1 VKLLLDTRP
10 LRSSAPFR
18 RVWAGGVL
26 STMGGQLAVVAVL
39 QQTWDLTASPV
50 AVGAIGLAQAV
61 PMIVFGIVGGTLAD
75 AVDRRCLVLVTTLGQ
90 MVVAGLLAA
99 QAWVGLDSLAVLLAL
114 VALQSAGGALGG
126 PARRTFAARLLPAD
140 QVGAG
145 LALFNLGFQAS
156 MLVGPAIAGIV
167 AARWGVGACYAVDTL
182 TFLAAL
188 YGVVRLPAL
197 PPEGERARPG
207 LRAVAAGWR
216 FIAARPV
223 LAGAFLT
230 DLIATVLAMPIALFP
245 VVNAE
250 RFGGDPETLGLFLS
264 AIAVGGIVAGLASGT
279 VTRAS
284 RPGLIMLVAAG
295 VWGAALAGFGMAPD
309 PWPAL
314 GCLAVAG
321 AADTIS
327 VISRGALVQLATPDA
342 YRGRV
347 SAVEDMVG
355 MAGPYLGNFRAG
367 LVADATTA
375 GFAAISGGLM
385 CVLGTALVGAAT
397 PALRRP
403 AVSEAGQAAHTGR
416 AAPPVVE

>member
-26 STMGGQLAVVAVL
+26 STVGGQLAVVAVL
-39 QQTWDLTASPV
+39 QQTWDLTASPL

-61 PMIVFGIVGGTLAD
+61 PMVVFGMVGGALAD
-75 AVDRRCLVLVTTLGQ
+75 AIDRRRLVLVTTLGQ
-90 MVVAGLLAA
+90 MVGAGLLAA
-99 QAWVGLDSLAVLLAL
+99 QAFAGLDSLGVLLAL
-114 VALQSAGGALGG
+114 VALQSAGGALGA

-145 LALFNLGFQAS
+145 LALLNLGFQVS

-167 AARWGVGACYAVDTL
+167 AAGWGVGACYALDTL
-182 TFLAAL
+182 TFLAAI
-188 YGVVRLPAL
+188 YGLVRLPAL
-197 PPEGERARPG
+197 PPDGALARPG
-207 LRAVAAGWR
+207 LAAVVDGWR

-245 VVNAE
+245 VVNAD
-250 RFGGDPETLGLFLS
+250 RFGGDPQTLGLFLS
-264 AIAVGGIVAGLASGT
+264 AIAVGGIVAGLGSGT

-284 RPGLIMLVAAG
+284 RPGLVMLVAAG
-295 VWGAALAGFGMAPD
+295 VWGAALAAFGMAPS
-309 PWPAL
+309 PWLAL
-314 GCLAVAG
+314 ACLAVAG
-321 AADTIS
+321 AADTVS

-367 LVADATTA
+367 VVAGATTA
-375 GFAAISGGLM
+375 GVAAISGGLL
-385 CVLGTALVGAAT
+385 CVLGIAVVAAAT

-403 AVSEAGQAAHTGR
+403 GVAAR
-416 AAPPVVE
+416 PPSCNEMA

>member
-1 VKLLLDTRP
+1 MKLLLDTRP
-10 LRSSAPFR
+10 LRSSPPFR
-18 RVWAGGVL
+18 RMWAGGVL
-26 STMGGQLAVVAVL
+26 STVGGQLAVVAVL
-39 QQTWDLTASPV
+39 QQTWELTYSPV

-61 PMIVFGIVGGTLAD
+61 PMIVFGMVGGTLAD

-90 MVVAGLLAA
+90 MIGAGLLAV
-99 QAWVGLDSLAVLLAL
+99 QAFAGLDSLAVLLGL
-114 VALQSAGGALGG
+114 VALQSAGGALGA

-145 LALFNLGFQAS
+145 LALLNLGFQVS

-167 AARWGVGACYAVDTL
+167 AARWGVSACYAADTL

-188 YGVVRLPAL
+188 YGLVRLPPL
-197 PPEGERARPG
+197 PPDGVPARPG
-207 LRAVAAGWR
+207 IAAVVAGWR
-216 FIAARPV
+216 FIAGRPV

-230 DLIATVLAMPIALFP
+230 DVVATVLAMPIALFP

-250 RFGGDPETLGLFLS
+250 RFGGDPQTLGLFLS
-264 AIAVGGIVAGLASGT
+264 AIAVGGIAAGLGSGA
-279 VTRAS
+279 VTRAG

-295 VWGAALAGFGMAPD
+295 VWGVALAGFGLAPA
-309 PWPAL
+309 PWAAL

-347 SAVEDMVG
+347 SAVEDVVG

-367 LVADATTA
+367 VVAGATTA
-375 GFAAISGGLM
+375 GVAAVTGGLM
-385 CVLGTALVGAAT
+385 CVLGVAAVALTT
-397 PALRRP
+397 PALRRTASSGKP
-403 AVSEAGQAAHTGR
+403 HSCTAS
-416 AAPPVVE
+416 P

>member
-1 VKLLLDTRP
+1 MKLFLDARP
-10 LRSSAPFR
+10 LRTSAPFR

-26 STMGGQLAVVAVL
+26 STVGGQLAVVAVL

-61 PMIVFGIVGGTLAD
+61 PMIVFGMVGGALAD
-75 AVDRRCLVLVTTLGQ
+75 AIDRRRLVLVTTLGQ
-90 MVVAGLLAA
+90 MAVAGLLAA
-99 QAWVGLDSLAVLLAL
+99 QAFAGLDSLAVLLGL
-114 VALQSAGGALGG
+114 VALHSAAGALGA

-145 LALFNLGFQAS
+145 LALLNLGFQVS

-167 AARWGVGACYAVDTL
+167 AAGWGVGACYALDTV

-188 YGVVRLPAL
+188 YGLVRLPAL
-197 PPEGERARPG
+197 PPDGALARPG
-207 LRAVAAGWR
+207 LAAVVDGWR
-216 FIAARPV
+216 FIAGRPV

-230 DLIATVLAMPIALFP
+230 DVIATVLAMPIALFP

-250 RFGGDPETLGLFLS
+250 RFGGDPQTLGLFLS
-264 AIAVGGIVAGLASGT
+264 AIAVGGIVAGLGSGT

-284 RPGLIMLVAAG
+284 RPGLVMLVAAG
-295 VWGAALAGFGMAPD
+295 VWGAALAGFGMAPS

-314 GCLAVAG
+314 ACLAVAG

-347 SAVEDMVG
+347 SAVEDVVG

-367 LVADATTA
+367 LVAGATTA
-375 GFAAISGGLM
+375 GFAAISGGLL
-385 CVLGTALVGAAT
+385 CVLGVAAVAAAT
-397 PALRRP
+397 PALRRSS
-403 AVSEAGQAAHTGR
+403 VLDQHCQRNAA
-416 AAPPVVE
+416 

>member
-1 VKLLLDTRP
+1 VKALIDTRP

-18 RVWAGGVL
+18 RVWACGVL
-26 STMGGQLAVVAVL
+26 STVGGQLAVVAVL
-39 QQTWDLTASPV
+39 QQTWELTASPV

-61 PMIVFGIVGGTLAD
+61 PMIVFGMVGGALAD
-75 AVDRRCLVLVTTLGQ
+75 AIDRRRLVLVTTLGQ
-90 MVVAGLLAA
+90 MVVAGALAV
-99 QAWVGLDSLAVLLAL
+99 QAFAGLGSLSVLLAL
-114 VALQSAGGALGG
+114 VALQSAAGALGA

-140 QVGAG
+140 QVGGG
-145 LALFNLGFQAS
+145 LALINLGFQVS
-156 MLVGPAIAGIV
+156 MLVGPAIAGVV
-167 AARWGVGACYAVDTL
+167 AAGWGVGACYAVDTL

-188 YGVVRLPAL
+188 YGLVRLPAL
-197 PPEGERARPG
+197 PPDGGVARPD
-207 LRAVAAGWR
+207 LSAVVAGWR
-216 FIAARPV
+216 FIAGRPV

-250 RFGGDPETLGLFLS
+250 RFDGDPQTLGLFLS
-264 AIAVGGIVAGLASGT
+264 AIAVGGVVAGLASGS

-284 RPGLIMLVAAG
+284 RPGLVMLAAAG
-295 VWGAALAGFGMAPD
+295 VWGVALAAFGMAPSV
-309 PWPAL
+309 WSAL
-314 GCLAVAG
+314 ACLAVAG

-347 SAVEDMVG
+347 SAVEDIVG

-367 LVADATTA
+367 LVAGATTV
-375 GFAAISGGLM
+375 GFAAISGGLL
-385 CVLGTALVGAAT
+385 CVLGIAAVALAT

-403 AVSEAGQAAHTGR
+403 QSSGKPHSRTAS
-416 AAPPVVE
+416 P

>member
-1 VKLLLDTRP
+1 VKLLLDARP
-10 LRSSAPFR
+10 LRSSPPFR
-18 RVWAGGVL
+18 RVWTGTAL
-26 STMGGQLAVVAVL
+26 STLGGQLAVVAVL
-39 QQTWDLTASPV
+39 HQTWELTASPV

-61 PMIVFGIVGGTLAD
+61 PMVVFGMVGGALAD
-75 AVDRRCLVLVTTLGQ
+75 AVDRRRLVLATTLGQ
-90 MVVAGLLAA
+90 MVAAGLLAV
-99 QAWVGLDSLAVLLAL
+99 QAFVGLDSLAVLLGL
-114 VALQSAGGALGG
+114 VALQSACGALGA

-156 MLVGPAIAGIV
+156 MLVGPALAGVV

-197 PPEGERARPG
+197 PPDGAVTRPG
-207 LRAVAAGWR
+207 LVAVVAGWR
-216 FIAARPV
+216 FIAGKPA
-223 LAGAFLT
+223 LTGAFLT

-245 VVNAE
+245 VFNAE
-250 RFGGDPETLGLFLS
+250 RFGGDPQTLGLFLS

-279 VTRAS
+279 VTRAQ
-284 RPGLIMLVAAG
+284 RLGLVMLLAAG
-295 VWGAALAGFGMAPD
+295 VWGVALAGFGMAPSL
-309 PWPAL
+309 WPAL
-314 GCLAVAG
+314 GCLAIAG

-347 SAVEDMVG
+347 SAVEDVVG

-367 LVADATTA
+367 LVAGATTA
-375 GFAAISGGLM
+375 GVAAVAGGLM
-385 CVLGTALVGAAT
+385 CVLGVVVVAAT
-397 PALRRP
+397 NHALRRP
-403 AVSEAGQAAHTGR
+403 VGSGKPLSGTAK
-416 AAPPVVE
+416 P

>member
-1 VKLLLDTRP
+1 VKLLLDARP
-10 LRSSAPFR
+10 LRSSPPFR

-26 STMGGQLAVVAVL
+26 STVGGQLGVVAVL
-39 QQTWDLTASPV
+39 QQTWELSASPV
-50 AVGAIGLAQAV
+50 AVGAIGLAQAI
-61 PMIVFGIVGGTLAD
+61 PMIVFGTMGGALAD
-75 AVDRRCLVLVTTLGQ
+75 AVDRRRLVLVTTLGQ
-90 MVVAGLLAA
+90 MVGAGLLAA
-99 QAWVGLDSLAVLLAL
+99 QAFAGLDSLAVLLGL
-114 VALQSAGGALGG
+114 VALQSAGGALGA

-145 LALFNLGFQAS
+145 LALINLGFQVS

-188 YGVVRLPAL
+188 YGLARLPSL
-197 PPEGERARPG
+197 PPDGALARPG
-207 LRAVAAGWR
+207 LSAVVAGWR
-216 FIAARPV
+216 FIAGRPV

-250 RFGGDPETLGLFLS
+250 RFGGDPQTLGLFLS
-264 AIAVGGIVAGLASGT
+264 AIAVGGIAAGLASGA
-279 VTRAS
+279 VTRAR
-284 RPGLIMLVAAG
+284 RPGLVMLVAAG
-295 VWGAALAGFGMAPD
+295 VWGVALAAFGTAPTL
-309 PWPAL
+309 WLAL

-347 SAVEDMVG
+347 SAVEDIVG

-367 LVADATTA
+367 LVAGATTA
-375 GFAAISGGLM
+375 GVAAVSGGLL
-385 CVLGTALVGAAT
+385 CVLGIAVLAAT
-397 PALRRP
+397 VPTLRRP
-403 AVSEAGQAAHTGR
+403 VGSGKPHSCPAR
-416 AAPPVVE
+416 P

>member
-1 VKLLLDTRP
+1 MKLILDTRP

-18 RVWAGGVL
+18 RVLAGGVL
-26 STMGGQLAVVAVL
+26 STVGGQLAVVAVL
-39 QQTWDLTASPV
+39 QQTWELTSSPV

-61 PMIVFGIVGGTLAD
+61 PMVVFGMVGGVLAD
-75 AVDRRCLVLVTTLGQ
+75 AVDRRRLVLGTTLGQ

-99 QAWVGLDSLAVLLAL
+99 QAFAGLDSLAVLLGL
-114 VALQSAGGALGG
+114 VALQSACGAIGA

-156 MLVGPAIAGIV
+156 MLVGPAIAGLV
-167 AARWGVGACYAVDTL
+167 AARWGVGSCYAVDTL
-182 TFLAAL
+182 TFIAAL

-197 PPEGERARPG
+197 PPDGAGTRPG
-207 LRAVAAGWR
+207 LAAVVAGWR
-216 FIAARPV
+216 FIAGRPV

-245 VVNAE
+245 VVNSE
-250 RFGGDPETLGLFLS
+250 RFGGDPQTLGLFLS
-264 AIAVGGIVAGLASGT
+264 AIAVGGIVAGLGSGA
-279 VTRAS
+279 VTRS
-284 RPGLIMLVAAG
+284 GRLGLVMLAAAG
-295 VWGAALAGFGMAPD
+295 LWGVALAGFGMAPN
-309 PWPAL
+309 PWLAL

-327 VISRGALVQLATPDA
+327 VISRGALVQLVTPDA

-347 SAVEDMVG
+347 TAVEDVVG

-367 LVADATTA
+367 LVAGATTA
-375 GFAAISGGLM
+375 GVAAVTGGLM
-385 CVLGTALVGAAT
+385 CVVGIAAVAAWT
-397 PALRRP
+397 PALRRSGMSAKP
-403 AVSEAGQAAHTGR
+403 LSGHQTS
-416 AAPPVVE
+416 

>member
-10 LRSSAPFR
+10 LHSSAPFR

-26 STMGGQLAVVAVL
+26 STVGGQLAVVAVL
-39 QQTWDLTASPV
+39 QQTWELTASPV

-61 PMIVFGIVGGTLAD
+61 PMIVFGVVGGTLAD
-75 AVDRRCLVLVTTLGQ
+75 AVDRRRLVLVTTLGQ
-90 MVVAGLLAA
+90 MVVAAVLAA
-99 QAWVGLDSLAVLLAL
+99 QAFAGLGSLAALLGL
-114 VALQSAGGALGG
+114 VAVQSAAGAIGA

-145 LALFNLGFQAS
+145 LALFNLGFQVS
-156 MLVGPAIAGIV
+156 MLVGPAIAGVV

-197 PPEGERARPG
+197 PPDGAAARPG
-207 LRAVAAGWR
+207 LAAVVAGWR
-216 FIAARPV
+216 FIAGRPV

-250 RFGGDPETLGLFLS
+250 RFGGDPQTLGLFLS

-279 VTRAS
+279 VTRAR
-284 RPGLIMLVAAG
+284 RPGLVMIVAAG
-295 VWGAALAGFGMAPD
+295 VWGVALAAFGMAPSA
-309 PWPAL
+309 WSAL

-347 SAVEDMVG
+347 SAVEDVVG

-367 LVADATTA
+367 LVAGATTA
-375 GFAAISGGLM
+375 GFAAISGGLL
-385 CVLGTALVGAAT
+385 CVVGVALVAAT
-397 PALRRP
+397 IPALRRP
-403 AVSEAGQAAHTGR
+403 AIAAKPLSCNDV
-416 AAPPVVE
+416 A

>member
-10 LRSSAPFR
+10 LRSSPPFR
-18 RVWAGGVL
+18 RVWLGNAL
-26 STMGGQLAVVAVL
+26 STLGGQLAVVAVL
-39 QQTWDLTASPV
+39 QQTWELTASPV

-61 PMIVFGIVGGTLAD
+61 PMVVFGMVGGALAD
-75 AVDRRCLVLVTTLGQ
+75 AVDRRRLVLATTLGQ

-99 QAWVGLDSLAVLLAL
+99 QAFAGLGSVALLLGL
-114 VALQSAGGALGG
+114 VALQTACGALGA

-145 LALFNLGFQAS
+145 LALFNLAFQVS
-156 MLVGPAIAGIV
+156 MLVGPVIAGFV
-167 AARWGVGACYAVDTL
+167 AAWWGVGACYAVDTL

-197 PPEGERARPG
+197 RPDGATARPG
-207 LRAVAAGWR
+207 LSAVVAGWR
-216 FIAARPV
+216 FIAGRPV

-245 VVNAE
+245 VVNAD
-250 RFGGDPETLGLFLS
+250 RFGGDPQALGLFLS
-264 AIAVGGIVAGLASGT
+264 AIAVGGVAAGLASGA
-279 VTRAS
+279 VTRAR
-284 RPGLIMLVAAG
+284 RPGLVMLAAAG
-295 VWGAALAGFGMAPD
+295 VWGVALAGFGMAPTL
-309 PWPAL
+309 WLVL
-314 GCLAVAG
+314 GCLAIAG

-347 SAVEDMVG
+347 SAVEDIVG

-367 LVADATTA
+367 LVAGATSA
-375 GFAAISGGLM
+375 GLAAVSGGLM
-385 CVLGTALVGAAT
+385 CVLGIAAVAATT

-403 AVSEAGQAAHTGR
+403 GTSAKPLSRHQTS
-416 AAPPVVE
+416 